1 MLENEKKR
9 QDCQNSSLKSC
20 FPHVLTL
27 ETEKKKLDYLSNL
40 FESVYLLDILERH
53 RVKNKS
59 EFEDLVRIVASSIGA
74 PTNTTKLSNTFKS
87 VKKVAISY
95 NTIDK
100 YLGYMQDAFIIEKAT
115 RFDIKGK
122 KYIGSLAKYY
132 FTSCPFSRRLCICV
146 LLVQLAQESCLTFRN
161 VLDIIFGK
169 RRNKEYLAKLTASNP
184 FSNLLYYCIS
194 HRFCI

>member
-1 MLENEKKR
+1 MLENEKKW

-59 EFEDLVRIVASSIGA
+59 EFEDLVCIVASSIGA

-87 VKKVAISY
+87 VKKVAIS
-95 NTIDK
+95 
-100 YLGYMQDAFIIEKAT
+100 
-115 RFDIKGK
+115 
-122 KYIGSLAKYY
+122 
-132 FTSCPFSRRLCICV
+132 
-146 LLVQLAQESCLTFRN
+146 
-161 VLDIIFGK
+161 
-169 RRNKEYLAKLTASNP
+169 
-184 FSNLLYYCIS
+184 
-194 HRFCI
+194 

>member
-1 MLENEKKR
+1 MLENEKKL

-20 FPHVLTL
+20 FPHVLIF

-95 NTIDK
+95 SSF
-100 YLGYMQDAFIIEKAT
+100 G
-115 RFDIKGK
+115 
-122 KYIGSLAKYY
+122 
-132 FTSCPFSRRLCICV
+132 
-146 LLVQLAQESCLTFRN
+146 FRIQA
-161 VLDIIFGK
+161 V
-169 RRNKEYLAKLTASNP
+169 
-184 FSNLLYYCIS
+184 
-194 HRFCI
+194 

>member
-1 MLENEKKR
+1 MENEKKW

-59 EFEDLVRIVASSIGA
+59 EFEDLVCIVASSIGA

-122 KYIGSLAKYY
+122 KLGCPVRCTNFSSL
-132 FTSCPFSRRLCICV
+132 S
-146 LLVQLAQESCLTFRN
+146 
-161 VLDIIFGK
+161 
-169 RRNKEYLAKLTASNP
+169 
-184 FSNLLYYCIS
+184 
-194 HRFCI
+194 

>member
-1 MLENEKKR
+1 MYVNGYILGKTKPLLENEKKR

-74 PTNTTKLSNTFKS
+74 SSLVYAFTTSMK
-87 VKKVAISY
+87 VK
-95 NTIDK
+95 
-100 YLGYMQDAFIIEKAT
+100 
-115 RFDIKGK
+115 
-122 KYIGSLAKYY
+122 
-132 FTSCPFSRRLCICV
+132 
-146 LLVQLAQESCLTFRN
+146 
-161 VLDIIFGK
+161 
-169 RRNKEYLAKLTASNP
+169 
-184 FSNLLYYCIS
+184 
-194 HRFCI
+194 